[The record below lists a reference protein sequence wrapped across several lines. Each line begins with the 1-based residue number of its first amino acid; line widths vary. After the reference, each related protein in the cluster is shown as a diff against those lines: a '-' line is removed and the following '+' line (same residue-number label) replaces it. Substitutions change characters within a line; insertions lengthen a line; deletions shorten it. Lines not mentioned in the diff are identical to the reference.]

1 MFLDEE
7 LEKIYLEHK
16 DNEVECLGLMIEAMC
31 NRLREK
37 VMEKSLSEI
46 SGVEFLVYL
55 KQIDNSWRLFA
66 KKYNLNPNLWREY
79 IRNRDTRGNIT
90 KALGW

>member
-16 DNEVECLGLMIEAMC
+16 DDKVEYSELLFKAMW
-31 NRLREK
+31 NRLKEK
-37 VMEKSLSEI
+37 VNSNPNGSME
-46 SGVEFLVYL
+46 EFLVYL

-66 KKYNLNPNLWREY
+66 KKYDTINPDAWR
-79 IRNRDTRGNIT
+79 IWIKHRDPEGEII